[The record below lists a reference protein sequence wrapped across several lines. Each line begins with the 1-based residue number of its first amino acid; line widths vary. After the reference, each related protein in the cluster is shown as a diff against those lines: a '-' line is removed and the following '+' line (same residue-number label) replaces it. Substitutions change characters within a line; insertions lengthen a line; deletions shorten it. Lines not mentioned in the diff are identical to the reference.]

1 MLVKVRRSGS
11 AQWGRMETLLDT
23 RHALMTASLDSIA
36 EQGVD
41 IVPAYF
47 ARFYAAFP
55 DDEANFHN
63 RAASQGA
70 MVNEM
75 LTMLLAQAAG
85 ETWVP
90 MIMRAQVTTHY
101 NHGDIALSQ
110 YRDALT
116 LLVDV
121 LAEATGPDWS
131 AVQDAAWRAEADALF
146 ALISRY
152 Y

>member
-1 MLVKVRRSGS
+1 MDT
-11 AQWGRMETLLDT
+11 ALDT
-23 RHALMTASLDSIA
+23 RHALMLASLDLVA
-36 EQGVD
+36 ERGVD
-41 IVPAYF
+41 IVPRYF

-85 ETWVP
+85 EQWVP

-101 NHGDIALSQ
+101 THGEIALSQ

-121 LAEATGPDWS
+121 LAEAAGPGWTD
-131 AVQDAAWRAEADALF
+131 VHDQAWREEADTLF
-146 ALISRY
+146 ALIARHY
-152 Y
+152 

>member
-1 MLVKVRRSGS
+1 MVP
-11 AQWGRMETLLDT
+11 LLDT
-23 RHALMTASLDSIA
+23 RHGMMTASLEGIA
-36 EQGVD
+36 ERGVD

-55 DDEANFHN
+55 GDEANFHN

-101 NHGDIALSQ
+101 SHGDIALSQ
-110 YRDALT
+110 YRDALSM
-116 LLVDV
+116 LVDV
-121 LAEATGPDWS
+121 LADAAGPDWS
-131 AVQDAAWRAEADALF
+131 AAQDAAWREEADALF
-146 ALISRY
+146 ALIARY